1 MVASSVAQRPA
12 AAHRA
17 AAAVTAFLLSGVA
30 GPGHAQLAPIFVVPT
45 ESRVAAPVA
54 AGEPLQLH
62 LYGHDIGALARA
74 LRVAEP
80 GPGATH
86 LDYTL
91 REYPGSAP
99 ASERSW
105 LEPSFVI
112 DFDQPAV
119 ASLYDE
125 LRQSGAGPY
134 SRAQLVQF
142 VARVVDESPGRG
154 WDVASRIAMRR
165 DGDCTEHAVL
175 LTALARRAA
184 IPARVV
190 LGVAIVQTDGG
201 YASYGHAWSELREEG
216 RWVVADAALTG
227 LEAPV
232 RYLPLGVL
240 EQEGPGFFVSA
251 AAFMQ
256 HWVQRVVVL
265 GVAN

>member
-1 MVASSVAQRPA
+1 MAVAALA
-12 AAHRA
+12 
-17 AAAVTAFLLSGVA
+17 LSGV
-30 GPGHAQLAPIFVVPT
+30 PGVGYAELVPIFVVPT

-54 AGEPLQLH
+54 AGETLRVELH
-62 LYGHDIGALARA
+62 GHDIGALARA
-74 LRVAEP
+74 LGVADP

-91 REYPGSAP
+91 RQYPGIAT

-105 LEPSFVI
+105 LEPTFVI

-134 SRAQLVQF
+134 SREQLAQF
-142 VARVVDESPGRG
+142 VARVVDEAPGRG
-154 WDVASRIAMRR
+154 WDVASRVATRR

-175 LTALARRAA
+175 LTALARRSG

-190 LGVAIVQTDGG
+190 LGVAIVQVNGG
-201 YASYGHAWSELREEG
+201 YATYGHAWSELREDG
-216 RWVVADAALTG
+216 RWVVADASLTG

-256 HWVQRVVVL
+256 RWVKRVVVV
-265 GVAN
+265 GAAT